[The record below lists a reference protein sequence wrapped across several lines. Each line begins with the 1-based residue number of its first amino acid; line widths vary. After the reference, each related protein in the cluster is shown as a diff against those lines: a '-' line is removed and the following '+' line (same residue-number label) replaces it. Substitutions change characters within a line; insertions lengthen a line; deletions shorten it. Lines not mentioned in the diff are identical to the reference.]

1 MHTLPLYVVGVMAM
15 EASIVDLKDLRP
27 AFLRLLPSFKQAAE
41 VCRYGVAMV

>member
-1 MHTLPLYVVGVMAM
+1 MAM

-41 VCRYGVAMV
+41 VLTNLRTYVLH